1 MSRTPNPQRP
11 RDLHDGIA
19 DYLIKHGLG
28 DLSLRP
34 LAKAVG
40 SSPRML
46 LYYFGSKEK
55 MIAAV
60 LADIRRRQRSSY
72 ETPEARTFAEA
83 CWIIWKRM
91 SAPASEPH
99 FRLYFEIYGIALRHP
114 NRYKD
119 FLHETVED
127 WLREVAAPLRRGG
140 YTRSEARAFATVM
153 ISGLRGFM
161 LDFCTTHD
169 RRRLDR
175 AVNMWLSR
183 LDAMLPTHHKERL
196 RI

>member
-1 MSRTPNPQRP
+1 MSRTANSQRP
-11 RDLHDGIA
+11 RELHDAIA
-19 DYLIKHGLG
+19 NYLIKHGLTG
-28 DLSLRP
+28 LSLRP
-34 LAKAVG
+34 LAKVVG

-60 LADIRRRQRSSY
+60 IADIRQRQRAAY
-72 ETPEARTFAEA
+72 ETPEARSFAEA

-91 SAPASEPH
+91 SAPESEPH
-99 FRLYFEIYGIALRHP
+99 FRLYFEIYGMALRHP
-114 NRYKD
+114 KQYKD

-127 WLREVAAPLRRGG
+127 WLREVAAPLRREGH
-140 YTRSEARAFATVM
+140 TRAEARAFATVM

-161 LDFCTTHD
+161 LDFCTTRD
-169 RRRLDR
+169 RRRLNR

-183 LDAMLPTHHKERL
+183 LDTMLPSRKGV
-196 RI
+196 